1 MKSEIK
7 VNDDVKVI
15 SYGQWEIDKDISIDC
30 YVTEDGQ
37 RLLSLRGT
45 ARAMGLSGSGSV
57 ALLRN
62 LNSN

>member
-45 ARAMGLSGSGSV
+45 ARAMGLSGSG
-57 ALLRN
+57 
-62 LNSN
+62 